1 MSIAT
6 PMNKVS
12 AKDVSEYFAGPQFLN
27 TIKKQLLR
35 LGCGILKKSFFPKLL
50 LIKIIIYWSLV
61 VEQEEL
67 VLVFGNW
74 GIEIFWQVI
83 SQNLWLKGQNA

>member
-1 MSIAT
+1 MYLSILQ
-6 PMNKVS
+6 S
-12 AKDVSEYFAGPQFLN
+12 PQFLN
-27 TIKKQLLR
+27 TIKKQLQR

-50 LIKIIIYWSLV
+50 MIKIVIYWNLV

-83 SQNLWLKGQNA
+83 SQNL